1 MKNEL
6 GEYAVRAGPAL
17 GTTGLTVFGY
27 PIADIVQVLVAV
39 YTILQ
44 IGWFVWSRIQKNKAK
59 TDGS

>member
-1 MKNEL
+1 MSTRTMNNEL

-17 GTTGLTVFGY
+17 ATSGLTLFGL

-44 IGWFVWSRIQKNKAK
+44 IGWFIYSRVKQKK
-59 TDGS
+59 